1 MRNIEID
8 LAQPFEKVLA
18 SVLSL
23 PMGCSDAVTDRLS
36 NEAEIKKVIRG
47 LYEAANGRHVETTV
61 GLIMIAP
68 PVYAFLKAKPFSVT
82 TQTDLLIEA
91 ATRLIVG
98 PAIANG
104 RRAATGRI
112 DRSELDAP
120 PRRARRIRSKRL
132 QRRIDT
138 QSAGLTD
145 QNSPRNLRNLNA
157 MTKLPIHSTT
167 HHLSLSDFLR
177 KKSRRS
183 PVSRTTRSR
192 PKSVCV
198 GTAKRKHASQQAR
211 SFPFPGRT
219 CVATPPTPI

>member
-47 LYEAANGRHVETTV
+47 LYEAANGRHVETNV

-82 TQTDLLIEA
+82 TQSDLLIEA

-98 PAIANG
+98 SAIADG

-112 DRSELDAP
+112 DRNELEASPTARPTHPKQTTPATDRHAV
-120 PRRARRIRSKRL
+120 RRF
-132 QRRIDT
+132 
-138 QSAGLTD
+138 
-145 QNSPRNLRNLNA
+145 N
-157 MTKLPIHSTT
+157 
-167 HHLSLSDFLR
+167 
-177 KKSRRS
+177 
-183 PVSRTTRSR
+183 R
-192 PKSVCV
+192 PEFS
-198 GTAKRKHASQQAR
+198 S
-211 SFPFPGRT
+211 
-219 CVATPPTPI
+219 